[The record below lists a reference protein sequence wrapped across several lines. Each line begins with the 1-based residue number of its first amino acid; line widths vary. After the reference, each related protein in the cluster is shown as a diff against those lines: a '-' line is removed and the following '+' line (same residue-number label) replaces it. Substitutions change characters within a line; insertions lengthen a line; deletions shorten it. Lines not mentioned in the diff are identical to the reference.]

1 MKQLLYFLKIRNNPA
16 KSRNQI
22 DSIHDEGLRRILLS
36 AYENTTY
43 YRSLF
48 DEHNIDPRTITAET
62 ISRIP
67 IMTKQD
73 VREAGGTVHSRKFG
87 EHEVITEKTGGST
100 GKPLEI
106 RTSKNAIAMSQAAKL
121 RIYVDHGYKLTQ
133 KICSFLFYD
142 AAKKFYHR
150 FGIHRIYSI
159 PPLMPMN
166 DMVGYLQS
174 LDAEVLDGYPS
185 RIASIARHVR
195 DNGIKGIKPKLVFTN
210 SETMQE
216 KDRATIREVFVD
228 PIDIYV
234 SYEFKF
240 IAWECEQRNG
250 LHINEDLVHVEIVDP
265 ETGDPVPNGVS
276 GEIVITGFSNE
287 AMPFIRYNTE
297 DVGTISESPCTC
309 GRPFVL
315 LKNVLGRVSDFIVL
329 QSGERVLGQP
339 CFARALGAV
348 GLYDKVVRFQATQRS
363 DGSIDL
369 ALDGEDLA
377 ASETKA
383 LLNELAKTL
392 GTIDVR
398 LLPAS
403 AITRTKRG
411 KYRVFKSE
419 LS

>member
-1 MKQLLYFLKIRNNPA
+1 MKQLLYYLRIRKNPTR
-16 KSRNQI
+16 SRERI
-22 DSIHDEGLRRILLS
+22 DRIKAEGLRRIVFS
-36 AYENTTY
+36 AYQNTVY
-43 YRSLF
+43 YQRLF
-48 DEHNIDPRTITAET
+48 DEHSIDPRTVTPDT

-67 IMTKQD
+67 IMTKQQL
-73 VREAGGTVHSRKFG
+73 REAGEAVHSRKFG

-100 GKPLEI
+100 GKPLKI
-106 RTSKNAIAMSQAAKL
+106 RTSKEAIAMSQAAKL
-121 RIYVDHGYKLTQ
+121 RIYVDHGYKLSQ

-150 FGIHRIYSI
+150 FGIHRMYSI

-166 DMVGYLQS
+166 DMVEYLQT
-174 LDAEVLDGYPS
+174 LDAQVFDGYPS
-185 RIASIARHVR
+185 RIASVARHIR
-195 DNGIKGIKPKLVFTN
+195 ENGIEGIKPTLVFTN
-210 SETMQE
+210 SETIQE
-216 KDRATIREVFVD
+216 KDRAIIREQFVD

-240 IAWECEQRNG
+240 IAWECELRNG

-265 ETGDPVPNGVS
+265 ETGDPVPNGVA

-297 DVGTISESPCTC
+297 DVGTIAESPCAC
-309 GRPFVL
+309 GRPFIL

-329 QSGERVLGQP
+329 PSGERVLGQP

-348 GLYDKVVRFQATQRS
+348 GLYEKIVRFQATQRS

-369 ALDGEDLA
+369 ALDGEELA
-377 ASETKA
+377 EAEVKA
-383 LLNELAKTL
+383 LLDELAESL
-392 GTIDVR
+392 GQTEVR

-403 AITRTKRG
+403 AIQRTKRG

>member
-16 KSRNQI
+16 KSRNRI
-22 DSIHDEGLRRILLS
+22 DRIHDEGLRRILLS

-48 DEHNIDPRTITAET
+48 DEHGIDPQTVTADT

-67 IMTKQD
+67 IMTKQEL
-73 VREAGGTVHSRKFG
+73 RNAGDAVHSRKFG
-87 EHEVITEKTGGST
+87 DHEVVTEKTGGST
-100 GKPLEI
+100 GKPLQI
-106 RTSKNAIAMSQAAKL
+106 RTSRDAIAMSQAAKL
-121 RIYVDHGYKLTQ
+121 RIYADHGYKPTQ

-142 AAKKFYHR
+142 AAKKFYHS
-150 FGIHRIYSI
+150 FGIHRMYSI

-166 DMVGYLQS
+166 EMIEYLQA
-174 LDAEVLDGYPS
+174 LNADVFDGYPS
-185 RIASIARHVR
+185 RIASIARHVK
-195 DNGIKGIKPKLVFTN
+195 DNGIKGINPSLVFTN
-210 SETMQE
+210 SETIQE
-216 KDRATIREVFVD
+216 KDRAIITEQFVD

-240 IAWECEQRNG
+240 IAWECELRDG

-265 ETGDPVPNGVS
+265 ETGEPVPNGVA

-297 DVGTISESPCTC
+297 DVGVIADSPCAC
-309 GRPFVL
+309 GRPFIR
-315 LKNVLGRVSDFIVL
+315 LKSVLGRVSDFIVL
-329 QSGERVLGQP
+329 PSGERLLGQP
-339 CFARALGAV
+339 CFARSLGAV
-348 GLYDKVVRFQATQRS
+348 GLYDKIIRFQATQKM

-369 ALDGEDLA
+369 ALDGETL
-377 ASETKA
+377 TKTEVDA
-383 LLNELAKTL
+383 LLQELAKSL
-392 GTIDVR
+392 GDLAVR
-398 LLPAS
+398 VLPAS
-403 AITRTKRG
+403 AIKRTKRG